1 MYTKT
6 VEVTPQYAAKLLETI
21 ANPRN
26 RRFDAKKL
34 DQYQS
39 DMRTPGKWI
48 TDTADFIRIS
58 KKGILLDG
66 HHRLKAVVLS
76 GTTQRF
82 GFAYGPRKG
91 TSSTGGPWMKATL
104 FATGQKETPPRPGAG
119 RSPVVDF
126 DGLYSTVSAPVAI
139 STFSIV

>member
-39 DMRTPGKWI
+39 DMRTPG
-48 TDTADFIRIS
+48 
-58 KKGILLDG
+58 
-66 HHRLKAVVLS
+66 
-76 GTTQRF
+76 
-82 GFAYGPRKG
+82 
-91 TSSTGGPWMKATL
+91 
-104 FATGQKETPPRPGAG
+104 
-119 RSPVVDF
+119 
-126 DGLYSTVSAPVAI
+126 
-139 STFSIV
+139 